1 MSKEEKD
8 IKQFE
13 EQVPTIATEEEMNI
27 WGQDKRD
34 LIRKTFAPNLTPMEF
49 AMFVGMGK
57 SLGANPFLNE
67 IWAVKYNN
75 REAQIFLGRDFY
87 RRKAQEQ
94 STYNGHQVDAVY
106 ENDEFKMVNGKPEHT
121 YNLKDRGKI
130 LGAYAVVYVEGREPF
145 FNFVEFSEYNKGQ
158 STWKDKPS
166 TMIKKVAEAQ
176 ALRGAFQGVFKGTY
190 DESEQWKLE
199 ADNDKP
205 ECTGDDWEQLKQ
217 AVSKGKQSAIKAT
230 ELWEL
235 SDKQKSELCDIEEG

>member
-1 MSKEEKD
+1 MSKQTD
-8 IKQFE
+8 IQEFE
-13 EQVPTIATEEEMNI
+13 DQVPTIATEEEMNI
-27 WGQDKRD
+27 WSKDKRD
-34 LIRKTFAPNLTPMEF
+34 LIRKTFAPDLTPMEF

-94 STYNGHQVDAVY
+94 PNYNGHQVDAVY

-121 YNLKDRGKI
+121 YNLKDRGDI
-130 LGAYAVVYVEGREPF
+130 LGAYAVVYVEDREPF

-158 STWKDKPS
+158 STWKEKPA

-190 DESEQWKLE
+190 DESEQWKIE
-199 ADNDKP
+199 ANSEKP
-205 ECTGDDWEQLKQ
+205 ECKGENWQELKNAVEDGRQSVGKAVELWDLSDNQKEQLYEID
-217 AVSKGKQSAIKAT
+217 KG
-230 ELWEL
+230 
-235 SDKQKSELCDIEEG
+235 